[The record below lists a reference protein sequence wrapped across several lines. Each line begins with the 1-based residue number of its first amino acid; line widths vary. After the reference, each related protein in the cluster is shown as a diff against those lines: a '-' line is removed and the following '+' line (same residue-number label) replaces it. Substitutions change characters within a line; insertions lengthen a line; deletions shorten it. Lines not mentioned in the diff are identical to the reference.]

1 MSRRMLGV
9 VFAAVLVTVG
19 TAACG
24 SSSKSTSSGNGVSV
38 KSPWAFSTPSVATRA
53 AVYMGIDN
61 SGASD
66 DALTSASVSPS
77 VAKTVEL
84 HETTATPG
92 STTAMGDMG
101 STTTMASGMTT
112 TTMMGSDT
120 TPTTMASGPLLDL
133 EEMNKVDSI
142 PLAAGKTT
150 MLEPGGYHVMLMDL
164 VKPLEKGQKV
174 SVTLVFR
181 SGGTTTVDAEVRDS
195 AP

>member
-1 MSRRMLGV
+1 VNKSMLSV
-9 VFAAVLVTVG
+9 VTAAVLLTIG
-19 TAACG
+19 TACG
-24 SSSKSTSSGNGVSV
+24 SSSKSTSSTNGVSV
-38 KSPWAFSTPSVATRA
+38 KSPWMFSTPSVATRA
-53 AVYMGIDN
+53 AVYMAIEN
-61 SGASD
+61 SGTSG

-77 VAKTVEL
+77 VAKTAEL

-92 STTAMGDMG
+92 STTPMGGMG
-101 STTTMASGMTT
+101 STTTMGSGMTT
-112 TTMMGSDT
+112 TTMMGSET

-133 EEMNKVDSI
+133 QEMNKVDSI
-142 PLAAGKTT
+142 SLAAGKTT
-150 MLEPGGYHVMLMDL
+150 MLEPGGFHVMLMDL